1 MSDETISLNQVKHIA
16 KLARLSF
23 PEEDLVSMQVDLQA
37 ILGYINKLEEL
48 DTCSIDATIHPHN
61 IPLPLRE
68 DHATPALPRE
78 DVLKQAPE
86 VLANGFGVPK
96 VIE

>member
-1 MSDETISLNQVKHIA
+1 MSDETISLKQVKHIA

-23 PEEDLVSMQVDLQA
+23 PEEELVTMQQELQA

-48 DTCSIDATIHPHN
+48 DTSSTHATIHPHN

-68 DHATPALPRE
+68 DHPTPPLPRE
-78 DVLKQAPE
+78 AALKQAPE
-86 VLANGFGVPK
+86 VLANGFAVPK